1 MKQFKI
7 DNSPIIYY
15 VSGRERDE
23 WVLFLHAAFVDYK
36 MFRTQMEYFSNKYNV
51 LAVDIIGH
59 GKSMNTKK
67 DDSIDK
73 MSAWIY
79 DIMKAEK
86 IGKIHIVGVSLGIAD
101 IDSQA

>member
-1 MKQFKI
+1 MKQYQL

-15 VSGRERDE
+15 VSGRKHEE
-23 WVLFLHAAFVDYK
+23 WTLFLHAAFVDHR
-36 MFRTQMEYFSNKYNV
+36 MFRTQMESFSDKYNV

-59 GKSMNTKK
+59 GKSINTKK
-67 DDSIDK
+67 GDSVDK

-86 IGKIHIVGVSLGIAD
+86 IGKM
-101 IDSQA
+101 